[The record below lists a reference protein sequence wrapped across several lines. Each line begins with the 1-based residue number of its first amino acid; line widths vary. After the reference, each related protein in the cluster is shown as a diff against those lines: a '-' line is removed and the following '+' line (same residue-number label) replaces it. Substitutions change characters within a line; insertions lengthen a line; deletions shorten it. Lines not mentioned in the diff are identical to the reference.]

1 MIERERNMN
10 LHGGRVLESSLMI
23 SSMGRR
29 GIEMIGE
36 HAPPVDIDWSSSVF
50 AFIAS
55 HGFL

>member
-1 MIERERNMN
+1 MN